1 LLQNPG
7 FTVVTV
13 VTLALGIGANTAV
26 FSIVNSVLL
35 RSVPI
40 KDADRIVVLWEN
52 QLEQGWKR
60 QGPLGINYPRLA
72 SRTAASRN

>member
-1 LLQNPG
+1 
-7 FTVVTV
+7 VTV
-13 VTLALGIGANTAV
+13 LTLALGIGANTAV

-52 QLEQGWKR
+52 NSSRAGNAKDRSELITSIG
-60 QGPLGINYPRLA
+60 A
-72 SRTAASRN
+72 SRTAVSRN

>member
-1 LLQNPG
+1 MDTLLQDLRYGARRLLQNPG
-7 FTVVTV
+7 FTLVTV
-13 VTLALGIGANTAV
+13 LTLALGIGANTAV

-60 QGPLGINYPRLA
+60 EGPL
-72 SRTAASRN
+72 